1 MTERFR
7 NKYRITSTR
16 LQNWDYSWNA
26 SYFIT
31 ICTKNR
37 EHFFGEINNGEMVLS
52 DIGKF
57 ADHFW
62 SKIPDHFPYIILDAF
77 VVMPDHIHGII
88 IIDNPN
94 NWNVKIQNTNQNTE
108 VKQTKG
114 EERFQNQG
122 KNTISSIIGSYKS
135 VVSKNS
141 RKIET
146 DFGWQPRFYDHIIR
160 DEKSFKRI
168 QNYINNNPKNWH
180 NG

>member
-1 MTERFR
+1 MTKKFR

-31 ICTKNR
+31 ICTKKR
-37 EHFFGEINNGEMVLS
+37 KHFFGEINNSEMVLS

-57 ADHFW
+57 ADQFW
-62 SKIPDHFPYIILDAF
+62 NKIPDHFPYIILDAF

-94 NWNVKIQNTNQNTE
+94 NWNVRTQNANQNTE

-141 RKIET
+141 RRIQI

-160 DEKSFKRI
+160 DKKSFIRI
-168 QNYINNNPKNWH
+168 QNYIKNNPKNWH